1 VGPWIQAIQSPDVQV
16 TKYEVEEVMR
26 SCGGAVQGIRELP
39 LHIIFPN
46 ANREP
51 EQRTY
56 HNRADGG
63 FVYTNDGTY
72 SAGPEQ
78 FDFYQS
84 VDEDTENMLMSSF
97 SFGKHRL
104 LLTSTLQSA
113 SDAVNRCRSDEI
125 DLSAVTNVVPVDLSR
140 PTSALQEIP
149 SPQGEVKSIQSEEIS
164 WNTIM
169 RVRMPN
175 LSMPWSFA
183 RAKWEKATLHTDEN
197 ELIEPGNRLGQ
208 NGSAEVEL
216 ISQTN
221 AMFGDLVNEGFIVRM
236 RAVSRSSD
244 LARTSIRCYD
254 EKGQLKSVAFL
265 EGSLY

>member
-1 VGPWIQAIQSPDVQV
+1 MQALQSPDAQV

-39 LHIIFPN
+39 LQIIFPN

-84 VDEDTENMLMSSF
+84 VDEDTENVLMSSF

-113 SDAVNRCRSDEI
+113 TDAVNRCRSDEI
-125 DLSAVTNVVPVDLSR
+125 DLSAVTNVVQIELSR
-140 PTSALQEIP
+140 PTSSFQEIP

-175 LSMPWSFA
+175 LSMPWSLA
-183 RAKWEKATLHTDEN
+183 RAKWEKATLNTNEN
-197 ELIEPGNRLGQ
+197 ELIEPGHKLQ
-208 NGSAEVEL
+208 QPGSAEIEL
-216 ISQTN
+216 VSETN
-221 AMFGDLVNEGFIVRM
+221 AIFGDLVNEGFIIRM
-236 RAVSRSSD
+236 RAVSRNTD